1 MRGELAR
8 FLLVGVANTALSFG
22 AYAAL
27 TAAAAPP
34 ALAAAAAFLAGAA
47 NGYVLNGRWTFRA
60 PGVLG
65 RYLVVQLGGAAA
77 ASAEMWLLAGIRH
90 FLAYALTTACVTSA
104 TFVALRRWTFGN
116 GPPSRGVSLRSRQ
129 IRLTTAAKETRSPWT
144 AGRRQKGASR
154 ARA

>member
-8 FLLVGVANTALSFG
+8 FLVVGLANTAISFG

-27 TAAAAPP
+27 TAAAAPAP
-34 ALAAAAAFLAGAA
+34 LAAAAAFLAGAA

-60 PGVLG
+60 SGAPG
-65 RYLVVQLGGAAA
+65 RYVVVQLGGAGAAA
-77 ASAEMWLLAGIRH
+77 ASMRLLAGVPH
-90 FLAYALTTACVTSA
+90 FLAYALTAACVTSA

-116 GPPSRGVSLRSRQ
+116 GSPSGGVSLRIRQ
-129 IRLTTAAKETRSPWT
+129 IRLTTSAKETRSPWT
-144 AGRRQKGASR
+144 AERPQKGASR